1 MYVTNLLAEEFDL
14 HYIPTV
20 SCRRIGKQVDN
31 RLQPL
36 LVTLE
41 SNEDA
46 AYLVANA
53 RVLRRSC
60 DLMVKQNVFVS
71 ADLTPA
77 EAKAAYEIR
86 RRRREL
92 AERNQHTI
100 ASTGNLATTSND
112 AVASATASSAAGRH

>member
-1 MYVTNLLAEEFDL
+1 M
-14 HYIPTV
+14 
-20 SCRRIGKQVDN
+20 RIGKRVDN

-41 SNEDA
+41 SINDA

-53 RVLRRSC
+53 RVLRRSR
-60 DLMVKQNVFVS
+60 DLMVSQSIFVS

-86 RRRREL
+86 CRRREQI
-92 AERNQHTI
+92 ERNSNV
-100 ASTGNLATTSND
+100 ASTNSTATMPTNTIN
-112 AVASATASSAAGRH
+112 ATAAAAGRH